1 MTFAWKLVSTV
12 CCQWIAFIVTYISQS
27 DAGGEMKSGG
37 KQKQVRQP
45 ILGLLANGYFYTS
58 QCTNCRGANCT
69 NMDRSSGKQ
78 FADNLNAFKLDHCLR
93 LTINQ
98 CETL

>member
-37 KQKQVRQP
+37 KQKQVRLP
-45 ILGLLANGYFYTS
+45 TLGLLAMVISTHHNAPTVEA
-58 QCTNCRGANCT
+58 QIAPTWTEVLTNNSPIT
-69 NMDRSSGKQ
+69 
-78 FADNLNAFKLDHCLR
+78 
-93 LTINQ
+93 
-98 CETL
+98 